1 MKIVTQVKKL
11 LVLVLLFNS
20 VFLYRLNS
28 ENSNE
33 VNNSIREEEEM
44 ESEIAGKLN
53 GKIYLKG
60 LAEKHKK
67 VHSTSTATATTTS
80 KKKEESKE
88 KIKLTDNNQP
98 TGNTKVMKY
107 DSPILA
113 EKWVKYFKYT
123 NSELNVK
130 TPKNF

>member
-67 VHSTSTATATTTS
+67 IYSTLSVTTTS
-80 KKKEESKE
+80 KKRRVKRKN
-88 KIKLTDNNQP
+88 KTIRKHPTDW
-98 TGNTKVMKY
+98 KY
-107 DSPILA
+107 KSQEI
-113 EKWVKYFKYT
+113 
-123 NSELNVK
+123 
-130 TPKNF
+130 